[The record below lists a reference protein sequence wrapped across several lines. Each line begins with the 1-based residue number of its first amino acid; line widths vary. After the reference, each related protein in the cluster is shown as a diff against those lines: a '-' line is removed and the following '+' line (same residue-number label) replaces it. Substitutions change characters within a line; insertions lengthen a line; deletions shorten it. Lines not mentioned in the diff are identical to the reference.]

1 MLFMVYSF
9 TVFFMLSLA
18 CLADSAIISN
28 ASKKITVTKVHTLL
42 AEQRGPQAY
51 KPREQRTQQGLCV

>member
-1 MLFMVYSF
+1 
-9 TVFFMLSLA
+9 MLSLA
-18 CLADSAIISN
+18 CLADSAIISS

-42 AEQRGPQAY
+42 AEQAF